1 MPEPARIPGR
11 RLLHAPGPSPLPDE
25 VLHALMLQPM
35 DLSDPRVD
43 DTIAACE
50 AGVRCLLQA
59 PDAAVLFFASNGH
72 GVWESVVENLA
83 APGEAVLVPGTG
95 HFSEQWALQTEALG
109 RRVVRTE
116 WAEGQPIDV
125 AAVEAALRD
134 DRAHGIRAVFA
145 VHTDTASSITN
156 DLAALRCVLDA
167 TGHPALLV
175 ADCVASL
182 GCTPVDMP
190 GWGCDVVLGA
200 SQKGLMS
207 PPGVGIVAVN
217 ARALAAAAAC
227 AGPRFYWDWQR
238 RTGEMN
244 YQKFCGTP
252 PLNLMAAM
260 EAALRLIDAEGAEAV
275 FARHRRL
282 ACAVHAAVQGWATAG
297 ALGFVAERP
306 ETRSVSVT
314 AIRTP
319 EGLDIDH
326 LRAVARDHYQLGIAG
341 GLGPLRGRAF
351 RIGHLGDGNEA
362 VILGAIGAAEATLR
376 HLGVPVGDGVGAAV
390 KALVAARAHD
400 RA

>member
-1 MPEPARIPGR
+1 
-11 RLLHAPGPSPLPDE
+11 
-25 VLHALMLQPM
+25 
-35 DLSDPRVD
+35 
-43 DTIAACE
+43 
-50 AGVRCLLQA
+50 
-59 PDAAVLFFASNGH
+59 
-72 GVWESVVENLA
+72 VWESVVENLA